1 MRLADRTSG
10 VRKGCCALV
19 DLAGRLRYGAGM
31 TSETDPQE
39 PSPPTA
45 QPRPEPPLIERA
57 RRIGWMLLVLAVVAM
72 AAGRIVDPA
81 LRPWATGIAIGCGLI
96 GMLAIVNVAL
106 VRGLYREI
114 GKARDA
120 AQPDNDDQSR

>member
-1 MRLADRTSG
+1 MRHGVRTSAVG
-10 VRKGCCALV
+10 KGCCALV

-39 PSPPTA
+39 PSLPTV
-45 QPRPEPPLIERA
+45 QPRSEPPLIERA
-57 RRIGWMLLVLAVVAM
+57 RRIGWMLLVLAVASM
-72 AAGRIVDPA
+72 AAGRLGDAA

-114 GKARDA
+114 GKARHA